1 MKGHVVLRYVGMVML
16 LNAFFMLAAAA
27 VSLFNDLDTGFYPL
41 ILSFILTAIMGGFP
55 FIFVT
60 KPEPITNKE
69 SYFIMVS
76 AWAMACLTGMLPY
89 ILWGGEFDLVNA
101 WYESVSG
108 YTTTGCTILTDVEAL
123 PKGLLFWRSCTHM
136 LGGAGIILFVL
147 AVVPTMGKA
156 KVALYNVELS
166 SLAKENYRFRIRKTM
181 RIIMVVYLILIT
193 AETLLLRLAG
203 MDWFDS
209 VNHSFSTIAT
219 GGFSTHSLSIA
230 YYNNVWIEM
239 IVTFFMIISGIH
251 FGLLFATITTKR
263 NNIFRSEVSRFY
275 IFCIIG
281 ASAAIT
287 VNLWNTDTYS
297 FTDSIRYGT
306 FQLASVISTTGFA
319 TANSGVWPAMS
330 VSVLI
335 FFSMICAC
343 AGSTTGGIKSDR
355 LLIMLKT
362 FRTRMLQIQHPNAI
376 VRTKLN
382 GVTLDDSAVSSVF
395 IFVPLYLLVCI
406 ISTWILSALG
416 IDLMTSF
423 SASVSCMGNVG
434 VGFGLVSSLSN
445 YSMLPVGAK
454 MVLSLVMLMG
464 RLEIFGFLQIFLMR
478 SWK

>member
-41 ILSFILTAIMGGFP
+41 MLSFVLTAIMGGFP

-69 SYFIMVS
+69 SYLIVVS
-76 AWAMACLTGMLPY
+76 AWAMVCLTGMLPY
-89 ILWGGEFDLVNA
+89 ILWGGEFNMVNA

-108 YTTTGCTILTDVEAL
+108 YTTTGSTILTDVEAL
-123 PKGLLFWRSCTHM
+123 PKGLLFWRSCTHL

-166 SLAKENYRFRIRKTM
+166 SLAKDNYRFRIRKTM

-203 MDWFDS
+203 MDWFDA
-209 VNHSFSTIAT
+209 VNHSFSNIAT
-219 GGFSTHSLSIA
+219 GGFSTRNLSIA
-230 YYNNVWIEM
+230 YYDNVWIEI
-239 IVTFFMIISGIH
+239 IVTFFMVISGIH

-275 IFCIIG
+275 IFCVAG
-281 ASAAIT
+281 ASAAIA
-287 VNLWNTDTYS
+287 VNLWNSDTYS
-297 FTDSIRYGT
+297 IVDSIRYGA
-306 FQLASVISTTGFA
+306 FQLAAVISTTGFA
-319 TANSGVWPAMS
+319 TADSGVWPAMS
-330 VSVLI
+330 VGVLI
-335 FFSMICAC
+335 FFTLICAC

-362 FRTRMLQIQHPNAI
+362 FRTRVLQIQHPNAI

-382 GVTLDDSAVSSVF
+382 GVTLDDPAVSSVF
-395 IFVPLYLLVCI
+395 IFVSLYLLVCMV
-406 ISTWILSALG
+406 STWVLSALG

-423 SASVSCMGNVG
+423 SASISCMGNVG
-434 VGFGLVSSLSN
+434 VGFGRVSSLSN
-445 YSMLPVGAK
+445 YSVLPMGAK
-454 MVLSLVMLMG
+454 MILSVVMLMG
-464 RLEIFGFLQIFLMR
+464 RLEIFGFLQIFLMG